1 MLLAK
6 RSFINYN
13 LGWREVIIMIE
24 VKKKENESIGSLL
37 RRFSKKVQQ
46 SGLLLQARGSRFF
59 EKGKSRTERRKSA
72 LRRNKIVVE
81 REKLKKLGK
90 LEDDFRSN

>member
-1 MLLAK
+1 
-6 RSFINYN
+6 
-13 LGWREVIIMIE
+13 MIE

-46 SGLLLQARGSRFF
+46 SGLLLQARNSRFF
-59 EKGKSRTERRKSA
+59 EKEKSRVERRKSA
-72 LRRNKIVVE
+72 LRRNRVSME
-81 REKLKKLGK
+81 REQLKKLGK

>member
-1 MLLAK
+1 
-6 RSFINYN
+6 
-13 LGWREVIIMIE
+13 MIE

-46 SGLLLQARGSRFF
+46 SGLLLQARSSRFF

-90 LEDDFRSN
+90 LEEDFRSN